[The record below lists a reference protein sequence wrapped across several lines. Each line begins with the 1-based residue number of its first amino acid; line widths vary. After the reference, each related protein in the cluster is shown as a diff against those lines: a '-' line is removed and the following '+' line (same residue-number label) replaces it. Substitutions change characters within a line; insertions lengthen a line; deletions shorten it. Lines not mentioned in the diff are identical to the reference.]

1 MKTYNALAL
10 IALLMIIALVPFYAV
25 RESARME
32 TAQSAL
38 SQQRIRNAAA
48 LYLEDCASCHGT
60 SGQGLGVMPALNNP
74 AFAEAEAGKLY
85 SAIAGA
91 SHGSGMAA
99 WHMSEGGV
107 LTTYEVES
115 LVTLIREAD
124 WQIVST
130 MAAGQTTEYTEPVLV
145 SADLVQID
153 TMSGDPHECRACHEE
168 PAVHADRFGSNCA
181 RCHGLESWKPALL
194 NRHTFALDHGGEGK
208 VACETC
214 HTTTYSEHTCY
225 GCHDHI
231 EAEMETI
238 HAELDITEITDCMTC
253 HPTGEAGEGNVYW
266 SASAT
271 PTLPD
276 GVLVDR
282 KP

>member
-1 MKTYNALAL
+1 MGKYNAIAMV
-10 IALLMIIALVPFYAV
+10 ALLIIIALVPFYAV

-32 TAQSAL
+32 TAQAVL
-38 SQQRIRNAAA
+38 SQQQVRTAAA

-60 SGQGLGVMPALNNP
+60 SGEGLGVMPALNNP
-74 AFAEAEAGKLY
+74 AFAGAEAGKLY
-85 SAIAGA
+85 NAIAGA

-99 WHMSEGGV
+99 WHMSEGGI

-115 LVTLIREAD
+115 LVTLIRDAD
-124 WQIVST
+124 WQTVSA
-130 MAAGQTTEYTEPVLV
+130 MAVAQTTEYTEPVLA
-145 SADLVQID
+145 SADLEQID
-153 TMSGDPHECRACHEE
+153 SMTGDPHECRACHEE
-168 PAVHADRFGSNCA
+168 PAIHADRFGLNCA

-194 NRHTFALDHGGEGK
+194 NRHTFALDHGGDGK

-214 HTTTYSEHTCY
+214 HTTTYAENTCY
-225 GCHDHI
+225 GCHDHT
-231 EAEMETI
+231 EEDMQTV
-238 HAELDITEITDCMTC
+238 HAELEIDEIDNCVSC

>member
-1 MKTYNALAL
+1 MGKYNALAL
-10 IALLMIIALVPFYAV
+10 VALLIIIALVPFYAV

-32 TAQSAL
+32 TAQVAL
-38 SQQRIRNAAA
+38 SQQRVRAAAA

-60 SGQGLGVMPALNNP
+60 GGEGLGAMPALNNP
-74 AFAEAEAGKLY
+74 AFAQVEAGKLFN
-85 SAIAGA
+85 AIAGA

-99 WHMSEGGV
+99 WHMAQGGI

-124 WQIVST
+124 WQTVSV
-130 MAAGQTTEYTEPVLV
+130 MAVGRTAQYIEPQLA

-153 TMSGDPHECRACHEE
+153 TMTGDPHECRACHEE
-168 PAVHADRFGSNCA
+168 PAIHADRFGLNCA

-194 NRHTFALDHGGEGK
+194 TRHTFALDHGGDGK

-231 EAEMETI
+231 EAEMETV
-238 HAELDITEITDCMTC
+238 HAELDIFEIANCVSC
-253 HPTGEAGEGNVYW
+253 HPTGEAGEGTIYW
-266 SASAT
+266 SASAS
-271 PTLPD
+271 PVPD
-276 GVLVDR
+276 GVLVNR

>member
-10 IALLMIIALVPFYAV
+10 IALLVIIALVPFYAV
-25 RESARME
+25 RESTRME
-32 TAQSAL
+32 VAQVAL
-38 SQQRIRNAAA
+38 SQQQIRSAAA

-60 SGQGLGVMPALNNP
+60 SGQGLGAMPALNNP

-85 SAIAGA
+85 NAIAGA

-99 WHMSEGGV
+99 WHMSEGGI

-115 LVTLIREAD
+115 LVTLIRKAD
-124 WQIVST
+124 WQTVDA
-130 MAAGQTTEYTEPVLV
+130 MAAGQTVEYAEPVLA
-145 SADLVQID
+145 SADLTQID

-168 PAVHADRFGSNCA
+168 PAVHADRFGLNCA

-194 NRHTFALDHGGEGK
+194 TRHTFALDHGGEGK

-225 GCHDHI
+225 GCHDHT

-238 HAELDITEITDCMTC
+238 HAELNITEIATCVTC
-253 HPTGEAGEGNVYW
+253 HPTGEPGEGNLYW
-266 SASAT
+266 SASAE
-271 PTLPD
+271 PVPD
-276 GVLVDR
+276 GVLLVNR
-282 KP
+282 QP